1 MLHLAQVFQKASP
14 WSVLTKIR
22 FPCALPSLFAGMKVA
37 ISFAL
42 VGAIVGEFVAGSRGI
57 GFQILVAQ
65 GQFDTVRVFVS
76 LLLLGLVGTILVL
89 SRGLRRTPDIALAR
103 LATRAPRTIGRA
115 RTRRAAEI
123 VARHAGAD
131 RHGGVVGQQ
140 SCCRAIGTRDGPAAG
155 TGVLAL
161 GARGDHSHHH
171 RLAGAAAGLAR
182 RSRAQLGGQ
191 ILGGVV
197 GVGLFSYCL
206 LWGAYQSLA
215 IEVGFI
221 NATTP
226 VWVLLLGRWMGEAPL
241 SAKTKWGV
249 ALAFAGTLLI
259 ITKGKL
265 ETLTQ
270 FQLSLGNLWSLIAAI
285 AFAWFSIRVRD
296 WSRTIASPLP
306 LMVVTGWAGLLGVMT
321 PAYLI
326 WVAFGGPWFVWND
339 ADMGYALAAVS
350 YMGLL
355 PTMLGNLFYLYGVAV
370 VGAARAAAFLRLSP
384 LFSAGLSILW
394 LGEQLAWYHLA
405 GIAAIFAGL
414 LISGKSGPARLRP
427 EPV

>member
-1 MLHLAQVFQKASP
+1 MKAEATSRGTLALIATAALWGSNHVAGR
-14 WSVLTKIR
+14 SVR
-22 FPCALPSLFAGMKVA
+22 EMVPLP
-37 ISFAL
+37 AL
-42 VGAIVGEFVAGSRGI
+42 VFWRWV
-57 GFQILVAQ
+57 
-65 GQFDTVRVFVS
+65 
-76 LLLLGLVGTILVL
+76 
-89 SRGLRRTPDIALAR
+89 
-103 LATRAPRTIGRA
+103 
-115 RTRRAAEI
+115 
-123 VARHAGAD
+123 
-131 RHGGVVGQQ
+131 
-140 SCCRAIGTRDGPAAG
+140 PAAIIL
-155 TGVLAL
+155 TIIVWPAL
-161 GARGDHSHHH
+161 RQAWPAIRAELS
-171 RLAGAAAGLAR
+171 GL
-182 RSRAQLGGQ
+182 
-191 ILGGVV
+191 IVGGVV

-206 LWGAYQSLA
+206 LGGAYQSLA

-241 SAKTKWGV
+241 TAMTKWGV

-285 AFAWFSIRVRD
+285 AFAWFSIRIRD
-296 WSRTIASPLP
+296 WSRTIASLP
-306 LMVVTGWAGLLGVMT
+306 LMVVTGWAGLLVVMT

-326 WVAFGGPWFVWND
+326 SVALGGPWFVWND
-339 ADMGYALAAVS
+339 ADMGFALAAVG
-350 YMGLL
+350 YMGLA

-370 VGAARAAAFLRLSP
+370 VGAARAAAFLYLSP
-384 LFSAGLSILW
+384 LFSAALSILW

-427 EPV
+427 EPVQEI

>member
-1 MLHLAQVFQKASP
+1 MKPDQTSRGTLALIATAALWGSNHVAGR
-14 WSVLTKIR
+14 SVR
-22 FPCALPSLFAGMKVA
+22 DMVPLP
-37 ISFAL
+37 AL
-42 VGAIVGEFVAGSRGI
+42 VFWRWVPAAIILTIIAWPALRQGWPAIRAELGGLIVG
-57 GFQILVAQ
+57 
-65 GQFDTVRVFVS
+65 
-76 LLLLGLVGTILVL
+76 
-89 SRGLRRTPDIALAR
+89 
-103 LATRAPRTIGRA
+103 
-115 RTRRAAEI
+115 
-123 VARHAGAD
+123 
-131 RHGGVVGQQ
+131 GV
-140 SCCRAIGTRDGPAAG
+140 I
-155 TGVLAL
+155 
-161 GARGDHSHHH
+161 
-171 RLAGAAAGLAR
+171 
-182 RSRAQLGGQ
+182 
-191 ILGGVV
+191 

-206 LWGAYQSLA
+206 LGGAYQSLA

-241 SAKTKWGV
+241 TAMTKWGV

-296 WSRTIASPLP
+296 WSRTIASLP
-306 LMVVTGWAGLLGVMT
+306 LMVVTGWAGLLVVMT

-326 WVAFGGPWFVWND
+326 SVAIGGPWFVWND
-339 ADMGYALAAVS
+339 ADMGFALAAVS
-350 YMGLL
+350 YMGLV

-370 VGAARAAAFLRLSP
+370 VGAARAAAFLYLSP

-414 LISGKSGPARLRP
+414 LISGKSRPARLRP
-427 EPV
+427 EPVQEI